1 MRKRLVSGNQ
11 PSEPI
16 CNDWL
21 NLERLIQVEVTSED
35 AGFPIEAAFGLG
47 TDRTERG
54 WRAAEPGEQLIR
66 LLFDDPQRL
75 RRIFLYFVERDRK
88 RTQEFVLRWSS
99 GGNSF
104 KEIVRQQWNFS
115 PQGAMSELEDYQV
128 DLAEVSAI
136 ELVIIPDISGGD
148 ARASLAQLRLA

>member
-1 MRKRLVSGNQ
+1 MRKRIVPGDQQSAPVCNEWLDLQRLV
-11 PSEPI
+11 
-16 CNDWL
+16 
-21 NLERLIQVEVTSED
+21 QVEVTSED
-35 AGFPIEAAFGLG
+35 AAFPIEDAFGLG

-66 LLFDDPQRL
+66 LLFDAPQQL
-75 RRIFLYFVERDRK
+75 RRIFLYFVERDRN

-99 GGNSF
+99 GGHSF
-104 KEIVRQQWNFS
+104 REIVRQQWNFS

-128 DLAEVSAI
+128 DLTEVGAI
-136 ELVIIPDISGGD
+136 ELVIEPDISGGD